1 MQEIYKEAAL
11 MYREMV
17 EDSMLDPQVCSCV
30 NDVLANGV
38 LDQLLVIA
46 QRFKYAARDGRA
58 RDRTII
64 RYPSSRVCQNCSPVR
79 GRRKR
84 STDGDI
90 ARLEEEYLEKTNK
103 ETAEALL
110 EARGGWQPG
119 TVTGPQ
125 QWVTFSA
132 MLTSSL
138 SSDQMIRDFATFIYC
153 KLNHP
158 DSKDY

>member
-17 EDSMLDPQVCSCV
+17 EDSTLDPQVCSCA

-64 RYPSSRVCQNCSPVR
+64 RYPSSRTMFLVKNSLRPKIQKVLPQFI
-79 GRRKR
+79 
-84 STDGDI
+84 TH
-90 ARLEEEYLEKTNK
+90 
-103 ETAEALL
+103 ALGL
-110 EARGGWQPG
+110 GMGKCEWGKVEFFNFGLPLLS
-119 TVTGPQ
+119 
-125 QWVTFSA
+125 F
-132 MLTSSL
+132 SSL
-138 SSDQMIRDFATFIYC
+138 
-153 KLNHP
+153 
-158 DSKDY
+158 KDPE